1 MCVCLSLCLSL
12 SSPHSLSLRL
22 LSIIEQLNAS
32 NVFTVFYALNVILVQ
47 PKFNF
52 RNYPEDKQNIVMRF
66 VSYNF
71 NAAYVK
77 MGFNGGNGL
86 IFNQYLDGTDT
97 FKSNQIWTYESS
109 RYYSTTGNGY
119 SYNVYEINVNRQG
132 GGIIVRLVLPIAFL
146 LLLSTL
152 TFWVLY
158 ENRVD
163 TTITIMLSV
172 SALYIVILGN
182 IPLVGYLTNVDKFVF
197 WVSSDT

>member
-1 MCVCLSLCLSL
+1 MTFSLSL

-32 NVFTVFYALNVILVQ
+32 NVFTVFYALDVILVQ

-197 WVSSDT
+197 WVSDT